1 MNISEYRDLVQK
13 TLEEYFEDYKKT
25 ALYDKTIWDAMSY
38 TCLLAGKKL
47 RAVFCLETCRMFS
60 GSFNEA
66 LAAACAIEMLHAQ
79 SLIHDDLPCMDNDD
93 LRRGKPSNH
102 KVFGE
107 AMAVLAGDA
116 LISLGAQ
123 IIIDKTP
130 KTLNSTALME
140 VLRLYLKS
148 AGAFGIVAG
157 QCADME
163 AEKKLGKINEEHLK
177 YIHTYKTAALF
188 ECSIVSGALLAGV
201 SCDMVE
207 LMRDFALNFGLAFQA
222 YDDILDVISTTD
234 ELGKT
239 AGKDEKSQKAT
250 YVSLFGLEIAKEKF
264 NELILNCHDILKKA
278 GIESEVFKGILDKMH
293 ERVNK

>member
-60 GSFNEA
+60 GSFK
-66 LAAACAIEMLHAQ
+66 

-207 LMRDFALNFGLAFQA
+207 LMSDFALNFGLTFQA